1 MFRTKTNIISK
12 EDTQAVVMA
21 ISEAEKQTSGEIR
34 VHVDKSANTDSLERA
49 KQLFVELKMHETET
63 RNGVLLYL
71 NLKNHGFAIIG
82 DEGIHHFVKDDY
94 WNKSRDMAISHFKK
108 GEFKEGLVGSILD
121 IGRKLKDFFPY
132 NENDKNELSNE
143 ISGLEDN

>member
-1 MFRTKTNIISK
+1 MFRPKTSFLSK
-12 EDTQAVVMA
+12 EDAQAVVNA
-21 ISEAEKQTSGEIR
+21 ISTAENKTSGEIR
-34 VHVDKSANTDSLERA
+34 VHVDKLANVDSLERA
-49 KQLFVELKMHETET
+49 KQLFVELKMHETEA

-94 WNKSRDMAISHFKK
+94 WNQSKDIAISHFKK
-108 GEFKEGLVGSILD
+108 GEFKEGLVESILD
-121 IGRKLKDFFPY
+121 IGRKLKEFFPY

-143 ISGLEDN
+143 ISGLENN

>member
-1 MFRTKTNIISK
+1 MFRPKTSFLSK
-12 EDTQAVVMA
+12 EDAQDVVKA

-34 VHVDKSANTDSLERA
+34 VHVDKSSNADSLERA
-49 KQLFVELKMHETET
+49 KQLFVELKMHETVA

-71 NLKNHGFAIIG
+71 NLKNHTFAIIG

-94 WNKSRDMAISHFKK
+94 WNNSRDLAISHFKK
-108 GEFKEGLVGSILD
+108 DEIKEGLVKSILD
-121 IGRKLKDFFPY
+121 IGGKLKEFFPY